1 MVIISTL
8 TVIKLIRNLYL
19 YVLFIKPEY
28 YNHYIA
34 ILLYY
39 LYFYCE
45 NTVTYSIS
53 KTFSLFSSHSDINGV
68 KLKFLTYEH
77 FAEMNVV
84 EQH

>member
-19 YVLFIKPEY
+19 YVLFINHEY
-28 YNHYIA
+28 YNR
-34 ILLYY
+34 
-39 LYFYCE
+39 
-45 NTVTYSIS
+45 SG
-53 KTFSLFSSHSDINGV
+53 INGV